1 MSTTYLSF
9 ASIASLHNN
18 NPLAASVIG
27 ELSNKART
35 YAKDPGVYS
44 LQNNE
49 VVLYNFLSEVDGATV
64 VMPTALANAE
74 ITVSQWLYD
83 QAKLGN
89 ITGSRANTLSLL
101 RATFTN
107 QIEITDVGEM
117 VSNSQIWLPSFITG
131 RHIVNGADETFYI
144 WFADEYFRTQFQKVT
159 FTIVHP
165 IPLTEMDSLMTM
177 NYQQIEERLRQETPD
192 IIEQRTHDL
201 TEGAAWPY
209 TERNVSMFQIM
220 DLINRPNFNKG
231 YWRIISWGNGV
242 DSEDQLFE
250 QIQNE
255 ILANS
260 EYSREE
266 WEEKIPDLFNPL
278 EFYVIPYF
286 DRKGITNRTT
296 GASSQSPIVDR
307 ETMHEHVD
315 FYLTPN
321 MTQLHVIKSLQM
333 LPVLYK
339 SFQCAF
345 VAKTNNRE
353 GMEKIY
359 SLYPDYQLIPSTDS
373 DFGLMNRETTEF
385 ILQLENLLAA
395 SEVVTDISLTPAG
408 ITRVSRFDK
417 TWVGKRI
424 GRVKLM
430 VLTKWQMVVDGQ
442 VET

>member
-1 MSTTYLSF
+1 M
-9 ASIASLHNN
+9 
-18 NPLAASVIG
+18 
-27 ELSNKART
+27 
-35 YAKDPGVYS
+35 
-44 LQNNE
+44 
-49 VVLYNFLSEVDGATV
+49 
-64 VMPTALANAE
+64 
-74 ITVSQWLYD
+74 
-83 QAKLGN
+83 
-89 ITGSRANTLSLL
+89 
-101 RATFTN
+101 
-107 QIEITDVGEM
+107 
-117 VSNSQIWLPSFITG
+117 
-131 RHIVNGADETFYI
+131 
-144 WFADEYFRTQFQKVT
+144 
-159 FTIVHP
+159 
-165 IPLTEMDSLMTM
+165 
-177 NYQQIEERLRQETPD
+177 
-192 IIEQRTHDL
+192 
-201 TEGAAWPY
+201 
-209 TERNVSMFQIM
+209 
-220 DLINRPNFNKG
+220 
-231 YWRIISWGNGV
+231 GNGV

-250 QIQNE
+250 QIQDE

-395 SEVVTDISLTPAG
+395 SEVVTDISLAPAG

-430 VLTKWQMVVDGQ
+430 VLTKWQMVIDGQ
-442 VET
+442 VEA